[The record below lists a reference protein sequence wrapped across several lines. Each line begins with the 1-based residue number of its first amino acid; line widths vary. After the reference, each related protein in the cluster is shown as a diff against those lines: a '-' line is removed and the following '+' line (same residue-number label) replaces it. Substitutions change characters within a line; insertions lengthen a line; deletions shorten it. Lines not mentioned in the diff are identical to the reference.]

1 MFRLRSLPI
10 GCALP
15 RNLFDHQS
23 IPSFLYVLL
32 LKHMFRHLS
41 RWDLLVKSINEGT
54 VTIAFARSKD
64 GADMQVPIDLG
75 VEDTNNK
82 GEKVRSSKAATN
94 FMQCASDLIDA
105 ERDRL
110 NNSK

>member
-1 MFRLRSLPI
+1 
-10 GCALP
+10 
-15 RNLFDHQS
+15 
-23 IPSFLYVLL
+23 
-32 LKHMFRHLS
+32 MFRHLS